1 MTDNAVWTEYLINI
15 QYNDYIVAKS
25 QYRIAGDTIFDRHTY
40 KKVIDNKGSCI
51 GAIREENG
59 KIYACLEN
67 LDHLLEDEFLLYDFT
82 LQVGDIIKSTASE
95 GALSY
100 PDGLTVIQIDT
111 VTLENGEKRKR
122 FFFNGT
128 DPWIEGIGSTSGLF
142 ADATA
147 HPTNYT
153 VVDLVCFKQGNEIL
167 YVNEEWCQSNNCC
180 DDLPAGIID
189 IPSATKTRIAQD
201 NNQVILYF
209 PETFSG
215 ETTIRLLDATGRN
228 VFTKM
233 AAQNS
238 FEINTSGYQGIYLIS
253 IRNGNDEEYIKLIK

>member
-1 MTDNAVWTEYLINI
+1 MKTKIHLIATFLLLGIYAGQAQMTDNAVWTEYTINI
-15 QYNDYIVAKS
+15 QYTNYIVAKS
-25 QYRIAGDTIFDRHTY
+25 QYRIAGDTILNGHTY
-40 KKVIDNKGSCI
+40 KKVIDNKDLCI

-59 KIYACLEN
+59 KIYACLEVAYGYY
-67 LDHLLEDEFLLYDFT
+67 LLGDEFLLYDFT

-153 VVDLVCFKQGNEIL
+153 VVDLVCFKKGNEIL

-180 DDLPAGIID
+180 DDLPSGIID
-189 IPSATKTRIAQD
+189 ISSATKTKTVQD
-201 NNQVILYF
+201 NNQLIL
-209 PETFSG
+209 
-215 ETTIRLLDATGRN
+215 I
-228 VFTKM
+228 
-233 AAQNS
+233 
-238 FEINTSGYQGIYLIS
+238 
-253 IRNGNDEEYIKLIK
+253 